1 MLDQELHVAV
11 LGKFH
16 TVWFLGLLMWGIRV
30 VKAFLKTL
38 LGFVTVFFASIKFFF
53 SSFFLSFIYVVVMM
67 FCFGIACLKTL
78 FIDVI

>member
-1 MLDQELHVAV
+1 MLMINFIIWKETMLVQELHVAV

-38 LGFVTVFFASIKFFF
+38 LGFVTVFFASPY
-53 SSFFLSFIYVVVMM
+53 SIYN
-67 FCFGIACLKTL
+67 LY
-78 FIDVI
+78 